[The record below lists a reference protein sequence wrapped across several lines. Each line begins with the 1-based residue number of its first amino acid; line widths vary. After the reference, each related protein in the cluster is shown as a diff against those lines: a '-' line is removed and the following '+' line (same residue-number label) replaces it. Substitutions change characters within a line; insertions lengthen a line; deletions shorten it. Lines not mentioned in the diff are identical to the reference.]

1 MLLDCRILSL
11 MVIKSSI
18 VILHQVDVNTVDKDL
33 SCLRKFL
40 QLSYSEAHYLNAMSR
55 KVQTGWIVM
64 GRGQQFYRVQH
75 ISFLLHILDSHLDW
89 ELDSLTLP
97 HAPLP
102 VPGLP
107 MPA

>member
-1 MLLDCRILSL
+1 LLDCRILSL
-11 MVIKSSI
+11 MVIRSSI
-18 VILHQVDVNTVDKDL
+18 VILHQVDMNMVDKDL
-33 SCLRKFL
+33 SCLGKFL
-40 QLSYSEAHYLNAMSR
+40 QFFYSEAHCLNAMRR
-55 KVQTGWIVM
+55 KVQSGWIVM
-64 GRGQQFYRVQH
+64 GRGHQFYHVQH
-75 ISFLLHILDSHLDW
+75 NSFLLLILDSHLYW